1 MSSRLWKIFL
11 YIIGTNIYGTI
22 NRKVHIFCLEV
33 LKNKV
38 TYIKCKAINHHTCPF
53 FNNIST
59 DRIRMKIS
67 FDLQKYIKE
76 SFLWLRLHKHC
87 CHKNLLWKFILATCY
102 LFLCLRSQYICKL
115 LFNSNLINSNFGLGY
130 IPAFLEF
137 KFNWP
142 NLWFLAITLVKMTKL
157 PLLTLYRPILKCKV
171 CVKYFGC
178 LDLIII
184 NNYKSLF
191 FL

>member
-11 YIIGTNIYGTI
+11 YIIGTKIYGTI

-38 TYIKCKAINHHTCPF
+38 TYIKCKAINHHTCPL
-53 FNNIST
+53 FNNTST

-102 LFLCLRSQYICKL
+102 LFLCLKSQYICKL
-115 LFNSNLINSNFGLGY
+115 LFNSNWINSNFGLGY

-137 KFNWP
+137 KFNWS
-142 NLWFLAITLVKMTKL
+142 NKMTKL
-157 PLLTLYRPILKCKV
+157 PLLTLYRPILNV
-171 CVKYFGC
+171 RYV
-178 LDLIII
+178 
-184 NNYKSLF
+184 
-191 FL
+191 